1 MSVYLHD
8 IPLSQAQE
16 RLRQALQEADL
27 WRVLGVEEIP
37 LDENALGRVTAE
49 PIWAEVSSP
58 HYHASAMDGFAVRAD
73 DTNGAQPTT
82 PVQLSVISDQSSV
95 ISNLVIG
102 NSAQYVDTGDPLPG
116 WANAVIPIENV
127 ESLDE
132 NDQITTEIRKPKSI
146 RIRASVTPWSHV
158 RPLGEDIVATQL
170 VLPTGHVLRPADLGA
185 IAASGHQTIKV
196 ARKPKVAILPTGTEL
211 VPIGSKLKAGDILE
225 YNSLV
230 IAAQIKQIGGEPT
243 RYPITKDDFDLI
255 CERVQEAAQTHDL
268 VLLNAGSSAGAED
281 FSSRVVEK
289 LGTLLVHGVAVRPG
303 HPVILG
309 VIASGAKQSP
319 NAGEIASSLP
329 LVAPRNDMIPI
340 IGVPGYPVS
349 AALTIDIFVEPLL
362 AKWLGRRPLEL
373 PTEEATL
380 TRKLVS
386 PAGDDDFVRVA
397 VGRVGD
403 KLLAA
408 PLSRGA
414 GVITSLVQADGLAL
428 IPSGTQGMEAGEK
441 VQVRLYR
448 NKSEIEKTIF
458 CIGSHD
464 LTLDLI
470 AQFLAEHDRRL
481 ASANVGSQGGLVALR
496 RGEAH
501 IAGSHL
507 LDTQTGEYNISYIR
521 QYMPNIPVKV
531 VALVGRD
538 QGLIVKKGNPKGIK
552 SLGDLA
558 GTGQGRGVQFVN
570 RQRGAGTRVLL
581 DYHLNL
587 MTISPDS
594 IAGYYQEEYTHLGV
608 AAAVAS
614 GRADCGLGVAAAAQA
629 LDLDFIPLF
638 QERYD
643 LVIPKLFAD
652 DDLLAPLFDLLA
664 DSRFQEAV
672 SQLKGYDVS
681 VMGNG
686 ILED

>member
-8 IPLSQAQE
+8 IPLSQARA
-16 RLRQALQEADL
+16 RLREALQDANL
-27 WRVLGVEEIP
+27 WRVLGVESIP

-49 PIWAEVSSP
+49 PIWAEISSP
-58 HYHASAMDGFAVRAD
+58 HYHASAMDGFALRAIS
-73 DTNGAQPTT
+73 THGAMPSA
-82 PVQLSVISDQSSV
+82 PVTLYV
-95 ISNLVIG
+95 G
-102 NSAQYVDTGDPLPG
+102 PEAQYVDTGDPLPE

-132 NDQITTEIRKPKSI
+132 NDQVTKEIRKPRTI
-146 RIRASVTPWSHV
+146 RIRAAVAPWSHV

-170 VLPTGHVLRPADLGA
+170 VLPAGHSLRPADLGA
-185 IAASGHQTIKV
+185 IAASGHQTIRV
-196 ARKPKVAILPTGTEL
+196 ALKPKVAILPTGTEL
-211 VPIGSKLKAGDILE
+211 VPIGSKLKSGDILE

-230 IAAQIKQIGGEPT
+230 LAAQIKQMGGEPT

-255 CERVQEAAQTHDL
+255 CERVLEAAQTHDL

-281 FSSRVVEK
+281 FSSKVVEK
-289 LGTLLVHGVAVRPG
+289 LGKLLVHGVAVRPG

-309 VIASGAKQSP
+309 MIDKKLGLRDKDVDKRIPNPSSP
-319 NAGEIASSLP
+319 
-329 LVAPRNDMIPI
+329 IPI

-349 AALTIDIFVEPLL
+349 AALTVDIFVEALI
-362 AKWLGRRPLEL
+362 AKWLGRPSLEL
-373 PTEEATL
+373 PTEMATL

-386 PAGDDDFVRVA
+386 PAGDDDYVRVA
-397 VGRVGD
+397 VGKVGD

-428 IPSGTQGMEAGEK
+428 IPSGVQGMEAGEPVK
-441 VQVRLYR
+441 VHLYR
-448 NKSEIEKTIF
+448 SRAQIEKTIF

-464 LTLDLI
+464 MTLDLL

-501 IAGSHL
+501 MAGSHL
-507 LDTQTGEYNISYIR
+507 LDPNDGSYNISYIR

-538 QGLIVKKGNPKGIK
+538 QGLIVKQGNPKGVK
-552 SLGDLA
+552 SLEDLS
-558 GTGQGRGVQFVN
+558 RREVQFVN

-587 MTISPDS
+587 KGMSAESIS
-594 IAGYYQEEYTHLGV
+594 GYTQEEYTHLGV

-614 GRADCGLGVAAAAQA
+614 GRADCGLGIAAAAQA
-629 LDLDFIPLF
+629 LDLDFVPLF

-643 LVIPKLFAD
+643 LVIPKGFAESE
-652 DDLLAPLFDLLA
+652 LLAPLFELLT
-664 DSRFQEAV
+664 DPVFRNSV
-672 SQLKGYDVS
+672 SKLTGYDVN
-681 VMGNG
+681 VMGRI